1 MDRATQIAVTALGLL
16 ALVAVCVGVFAAG
29 ALPGLERHAQRAASL
44 VPFVVATLAVLSALA
59 LTVSRRRLHR

>member
-1 MDRATQIAVTALGLL
+1 MDRATQIAVTALGLV
-16 ALVAVCVGVFAAG
+16 ALIAVAVGVFAAG
-29 ALPGLERHAQRAASL
+29 AIPGLELHAQRVASL

>member
-1 MDRATQIAVTALGLL
+1 MDRATQVAVTALGLL
-16 ALVAVCVGVFAAG
+16 AVIAVAVGIFAAG
-29 ALPGLERHAQRAASL
+29 ALPGLELHAQRAASL

>member
-16 ALVAVCVGVFAAG
+16 ALVAACVGVFAAG
-29 ALPGLERHAQRAASL
+29 ALPGLELHAQRAASL